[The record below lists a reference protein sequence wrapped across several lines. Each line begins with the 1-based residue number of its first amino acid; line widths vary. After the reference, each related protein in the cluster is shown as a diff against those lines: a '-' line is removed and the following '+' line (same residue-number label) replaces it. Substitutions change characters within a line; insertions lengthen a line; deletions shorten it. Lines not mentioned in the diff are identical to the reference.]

1 MRFDMTVAK
10 TILGQLGGSRFVVM
24 TGSRNFVGGKN
35 YLQFR
40 IGKNKTSC
48 NTVTITLNSLD
59 LYDVRFSRTAK
70 SRGHLSNKTQKEY
83 ENIYAEC
90 LPSVFTEY
98 TGLYTFL

>member
-1 MRFDMTVAK
+1 MAVAK
-10 TILGQLGGSRFVVM
+10 TILSQLGGNRFVLM
-24 TGSRNFVGGKN
+24 TGSRGFVGGPD
-35 YLQFR
+35 YLSFR

-70 SRGHLSNKTQKEY
+70 SKGRLTNKTQKEY

>member
-1 MRFDMTVAK
+1 
-10 TILGQLGGSRFVVM
+10 
-24 TGSRNFVGGKN
+24 
-35 YLQFR
+35 
-40 IGKNKTSC
+40 
-48 NTVTITLNSLD
+48 VTITLNSLD